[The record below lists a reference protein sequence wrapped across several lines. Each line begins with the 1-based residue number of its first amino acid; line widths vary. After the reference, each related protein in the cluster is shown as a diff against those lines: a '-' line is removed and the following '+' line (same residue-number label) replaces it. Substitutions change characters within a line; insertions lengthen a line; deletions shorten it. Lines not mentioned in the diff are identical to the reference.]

1 MRRKTL
7 QRIGHNPRSTYS
19 FDSRSVP
26 EGFLSK
32 FGWNGPNKETV
43 AAMILSAMRKGE
55 ANVLLVR
62 DFHDVDSPTSP

>member
-1 MRRKTL
+1 M
-7 QRIGHNPRSTYS
+7 
-19 FDSRSVP
+19 P

-55 ANVLLVR
+55 ANALLVR
-62 DFHDVDSPTSP
+62 DFHDGDSPTSP